1 MLDIKIYD
9 NNDTNNRTKVF
20 FAVDD
25 QNIVDSVTVGNSA
38 VPVRKGF
45 QFYVEDY
52 VADQI
57 DKTELVLTGG
67 YPSLKVKEGEEI
79 EIPTEEQQKQKEIE
93 ELERK
98 LKELRGEEDTPN
110 E

>member
-38 VPVRKGF
+38 VPTRKGF
-45 QFYVEDY
+45 QFYVDDY
-52 VADQI
+52 IANQI
-57 DKTELVLTGG
+57 DKTELLLTGG
-67 YPSLKVKEGEEI
+67 YPSLKVKDGEAI
-79 EIPTEEQQKQKEIE
+79 EIPTEEQEKQKEIE

-98 LKELRGEEDTPN
+98 LKELRGEEN
-110 E
+110 AE